1 MFTILI
7 ITDILWELHV
17 SISKPGFIQ
26 CDQIWRIYATL
37 AIKKCAFS
45 IWQNFELILANFV
58 CHWANFNCCKWP
70 NIDQN
75 NLSSGRTGLSLIVCN
90 MRRLCICVGTLEVHQ
105 EAIQKLMLSIQR
117 TLTVS
122 GEYDCT
128 TSLQFDWSWFYKTR
142 RNVAISCQPSSLTS
156 PICDFRSRV

>member
-1 MFTILI
+1 MSPYQNRVSFSATRFGEFTQ
-7 ITDILWELHV
+7 LWPL
-17 SISKPGFIQ
+17 
-26 CDQIWRIYATL
+26 
-37 AIKKCAFS
+37 KKCAFS

-142 RNVAISCQPSSLTS
+142 RNVAISCQPSSLTF